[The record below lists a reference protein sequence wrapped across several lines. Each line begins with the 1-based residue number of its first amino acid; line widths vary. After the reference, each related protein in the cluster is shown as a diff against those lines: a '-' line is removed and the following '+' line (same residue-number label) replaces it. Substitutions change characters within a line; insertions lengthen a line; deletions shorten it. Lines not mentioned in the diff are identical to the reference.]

1 MWRFVFVVCFLA
13 GLLDIAHP
21 ALVFQR
27 MNGRFFAGRKL
38 EAEIYDGKT
47 KYTSNVTSEDAEKEE
62 AERLEKFAKWLESK
76 E

>member
-1 MWRFVFVVCFLA
+1 MFFLTH
-13 GLLDIAHP
+13 LSLI
-21 ALVFQR
+21 FQR
-27 MNGRFFAGRKL
+27 MNGRFFAGKKV

-47 KYTSNVTSEDAEKEE
+47 KYTSSLNSEDAEKEE